1 MTLLG
6 SLLMMMTRVTSMMQV
21 MLMTDENMCIL
32 LGGVG
37 WVGVGWGGRGDAK
50 LSRKEI
56 CLHSDLCLSWK
67 I

>member
-37 WVGVGWGGRGDAK
+37 WVG
-50 LSRKEI
+50 
-56 CLHSDLCLSWK
+56 
-67 I
+67 